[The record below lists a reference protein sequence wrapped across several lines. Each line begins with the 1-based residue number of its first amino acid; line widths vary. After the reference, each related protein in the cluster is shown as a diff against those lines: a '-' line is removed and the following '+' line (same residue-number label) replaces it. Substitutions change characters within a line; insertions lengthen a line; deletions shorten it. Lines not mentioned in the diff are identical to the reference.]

1 MKTLPDVDVHRCG
14 GRVHLP
20 RKLQDLVGGRQGL
33 VFLLAVCEPCRH
45 SWALRTTVVLECS
58 CSVPLDVRVVA
69 VNDPFIPL
77 DYMVYQLRCDS
88 VHGRLNGTIAMSEVD
103 GNGFL
108 MSRLVRVH
116 VLCFRTL
123 TFTTPTYAAAAQ
135 RTRDK
140 VNKREVAAWVAFDVV
155 LTMRNVRSRC
165 TDSGQMFRWSHDLEE
180 ETGYLA
186 APWLRGLV
194 TRSRQAPNTVGEH
207 DRTEH
212 AERHAL
218 LSIASFWPRDG
229 FDVLVEGHVELHITH
244 FPCISCVGVMAQFS
258 RMFPG
263 VELRLYFQDQR
274 IVSCSEQCSGE
285 VFTDLNHLVHASKS
299 EPCSSDSRPD

>member
-1 MKTLPDVDVHRCG
+1 M
-14 GRVHLP
+14 
-20 RKLQDLVGGRQGL
+20 L
-33 VFLLAVCEPCRH
+33 VFRATGCESGR
-45 SWALRTTVVLECS
+45 RQR
-58 CSVPLDVRVVA
+58 PLHTSR
-69 VNDPFIPL
+69 L
-77 DYMVYQLRCDS
+77 HVYQLRCDS

-135 RTRDK
+135 RTRYK
-140 VNKREVAAWVAFDVV
+140 VNKREVAAWGG
-155 LTMRNVRSRC
+155 LRRSAHHEERAIQVQPIQGRC
-165 TDSGQMFRWSHDLEE
+165 SVGVTISRRRQDTWQPPGFEGWS
-180 ETGYLA
+180 
-186 APWLRGLV
+186 RGADKL
-194 TRSRQAPNTVGEH
+194 QNTVGEH
-207 DRTEH
+207 DRTGH

-218 LSIASFWPRDG
+218 LSIASFWLRDG

-244 FPCISCVGVMAQFS
+244 FPCISCVGVMAQSS

-274 IVSCSEQCSGE
+274 IVSCSEQYSWE
-285 VFTDLNHLVHASKS
+285 VFTDLTISCTLSISGVTMFIRLACCVLTGQARSHNTVVT
-299 EPCSSDSRPD
+299 P